1 VLVVLKYYISI
12 RGGGQSMTGKLE
24 NKLGHISISD
34 DVLANI
40 AGVATME
47 CYGVVGMSSKR
58 ATDGLVELLK
68 MENLSKGVKV
78 TADND
83 ELSVE
88 LFIIVEYGTKISVI
102 ANNIIQKVKYTLEN
116 LTGLK
121 VNKVV
126 VSVQGVRV

>member
-1 VLVVLKYYISI
+1 MTSKLVTAIGSIYYS
-12 RGGGQSMTGKLE
+12 E
-24 NKLGHISISD
+24 

-68 MENLSKGVKV
+68 RENLSKGVKV
-78 TADND
+78 TCEDD
-83 ELSVE
+83 ELIVE
-88 LFIIVEYGTKISVI
+88 LFIIVVYGTKISVI
-102 ANNIIQKVKYTLEN
+102 ANNIIQKVKYTLED

-121 VNKVV
+121 VVKVIV
-126 VSVQGVRV
+126 NVQGVRV

>member
-1 VLVVLKYYISI
+1 
-12 RGGGQSMTGKLE
+12 MTGKIITA
-24 NKLGHISISD
+24 LGSINYSD

-40 AGVATME
+40 AGVATTE
-47 CYGVVGMSSKR
+47 CYGVVGMSARR

-68 MENLSKGVKV
+68 KDNLGKGVKV
-78 TADND
+78 TCEND
-83 ELSVE
+83 ELLVE

-121 VNKVV
+121 VTKVIV
-126 VSVQGVRV
+126 NVQGVRV

>member
-1 VLVVLKYYISI
+1 MTCKLITAQGSLYY
-12 RGGGQSMTGKLE
+12 
-24 NKLGHISISD
+24 SD

-47 CYGVVGMSSKR
+47 CYGVVGMASRR

-68 MENLSKGVKV
+68 RENLSKGVKV
-78 TADND
+78 TSEND
-83 ELSVE
+83 ELVVE

-116 LTGLK
+116 TTGLK
-121 VNKVV
+121 VIKVIV
-126 VSVQGVRV
+126 NVQGVRV